1 MSKLKNP
8 IATFFVIFKQCFVKK
23 FYFLDKNRTW
33 FGWQVYK
40 GNNMHW
46 EGLSLD
52 YFQHS
57 NPISHLP
64 ISLHKVSYY
73 RWQWKWQ
80 WASLLLDA
88 RVWRIGESINAKRII
103 FWLGTAAHCFHLL
116 LYSNERRR
124 ESLQIGFLLMHKIF
138 RNIPRKSYFYNFC
151 EYRHILH

>member
-1 MSKLKNP
+1 
-8 IATFFVIFKQCFVKK
+8 
-23 FYFLDKNRTW
+23 
-33 FGWQVYK
+33 
-40 GNNMHW
+40 MHG

-138 RNIPRKSYFYNFC
+138 QNIPRKSYFYNFASTAVDC
-151 EYRHILH
+151 VKIVKCISHQKLLRFSWTTKWKWHLKAICLL